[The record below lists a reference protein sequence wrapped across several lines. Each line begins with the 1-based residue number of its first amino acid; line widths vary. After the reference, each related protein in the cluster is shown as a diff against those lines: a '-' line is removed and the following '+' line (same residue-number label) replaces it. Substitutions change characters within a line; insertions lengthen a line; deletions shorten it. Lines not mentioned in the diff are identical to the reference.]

1 MTELSTDAFPPSE
14 EVADVLARPP
24 VRTETV
30 LVPVGPADGHRAE
43 ALAETAAEAAGLLQT
58 TVRILHVFT
67 ESRFERV
74 RETLSSETDTPLSPD
89 EAATHVEPVRAVARA
104 LCTPLRQYG
113 TTMDVTG
120 RVGDDVSREIV
131 AAAEALDAKRVF
143 VGGRKRS
150 PVGKVRNGSTAQQ
163 VLLDAPCPVTFV
175 RDFESS
181 TQG

>member
-1 MTELSTDAFPPSE
+1 MTEFSSDPFPPAAL
-14 EVADVLARPP
+14 ADVFERPP

-30 LVPVGPADGHRAE
+30 LLPVGPADGHRVAE
-43 ALAETAAEAAGLLQT
+43 LAATAAEAAGLLQT

-67 ESRFERV
+67 ESRYERAC
-74 RETLSSETDTPLSPD
+74 EALAPATDAEPSAD
-89 EAATHVEPVRAVARA
+89 EAATHVEAVRAVARELA
-104 LCTPLRQYG
+104 TPLRQYG

-131 AAAEALDAKRVF
+131 AAAQTVDAKRVF

-150 PVGKVRNGSTAQQ
+150 PVGKVRTGSTAQQ

-175 RDFESS
+175 RDFE
-181 TQG
+181 

>member
-14 EVADVLARPP
+14 LTDVFERPP

-30 LVPVGPADGHRAE
+30 LLPVGPSDGHRVAD
-43 ALAETAAEAAGLLQT
+43 LAAMAAEAAGLLQT

-67 ESRFERV
+67 ESRYERAC
-74 RETLSSETDTPLSPD
+74 EELAPAADAELSPD
-89 EAATHVEPVRAVARA
+89 EAATHVEPVRGVARQ
-104 LCTPLRQYG
+104 LSTPLRQYG

-120 RVGDDVSREIV
+120 RVGDDVSQEIV
-131 AAAEALDAKRVF
+131 AAAEAVDAKRVF

-175 RDFESS
+175 RDFE
-181 TQG
+181 

>member
-1 MTELSTDAFPPSE
+1 MTALSTDPFPPSE
-14 EVADVLARPP
+14 ELADVLERPP

-30 LVPVGPADGHRAE
+30 LVPVGPSDGHRAE

-67 ESRFERV
+67 ESQLEQV
-74 RETLSSETDTPLSPD
+74 HEELAPATETPLSPD
-89 EAATHVEPVRAVARA
+89 EAATHVQPVRAVAGE

-131 AAAEALDAKRVF
+131 AAAEAVDAKRVF
-143 VGGRKRS
+143 VGGRKRT
-150 PVGKVRNGSTAQQ
+150 PAGKVRHGSTAQQ

-175 RDFESS
+175 RDFE
-181 TQG
+181 